1 MFLNAVIITK
11 NRIIRNDSEDILLFF
26 YIFNE
31 SNFFT
36 DFPFNC
42 ILLRKGWRTNV
53 KRILGSIR
61 RADEKFRMI
70 EDGDKICIGVSGGKD
85 SLLMMQAMKLYQR
98 FSYTKFDVIAVM
110 LDLGLKYQNTAPLR
124 EYAERI
130 GIPFEVIPTEIGKV
144 VFEYRAERS
153 PCALCA
159 KLRRGALNNAAKQR
173 GCNKVALGHNREDV
187 LETFLMSMLYEGRMN
202 TFAPITYLSRS
213 DITVIRPMIYVP
225 EKYCLSVAKQLELPV
240 LPANC
245 DIAGSTKR
253 EEAKE
258 LIKYLCTIVPDAD
271 VKMMHAI
278 TNTDKYGLWDRM
290 RLKQSRG
297 ESAEPEED

>member
-1 MFLNAVIITK
+1 M
-11 NRIIRNDSEDILLFF
+11 
-26 YIFNE
+26 
-31 SNFFT
+31 
-36 DFPFNC
+36 
-42 ILLRKGWRTNV
+42 
-53 KRILGSIR
+53 KRVLGSIR
-61 RADEKFRMI
+61 RADEKFHMI

-85 SLLMMQAMKLYQR
+85 SLLMMQALKLYQR

-110 LDLGLKYQNTAPLR
+110 LDLGLRYQNTAPIR
-124 EYAERI
+124 AYAERI

-159 KLRRGALNNAAKQR
+159 KLRRGALNTAAKQR

-202 TFAPITYLSRS
+202 TFAPVTYLNRS

-225 EKYCLSVAKQLELPV
+225 EKYCLAVAKQLELPI
-240 LPANC
+240 LPPNC
-245 DIAGSTKR
+245 EIAGKTKR
-253 EEAKE
+253 EEAKN

-271 VKMMHAI
+271 IKMMHAI
-278 TNTDKYGLWDRM
+278 TNTEKYGLWDRM
-290 RLKQSRG
+290 RLKPTAAESGDAKDG
-297 ESAEPEED
+297 EA

>member
-1 MFLNAVIITK
+1 MENAIAETERRRLPSFDCPNPKCTAKNLVFAASTEARNRAKLVPLDAVPAQVSIEFIVCCPKCRQQFAMVRVI
-11 NRIIRNDSEDILLFF
+11 R
-26 YIFNE
+26 
-31 SNFFT
+31 
-36 DFPFNC
+36 
-42 ILLRKGWRTNV
+42 
-53 KRILGSIR
+53 
-61 RADEKFRMI
+61 
-70 EDGDKICIGVSGGKD
+70 
-85 SLLMMQAMKLYQR
+85 
-98 FSYTKFDVIAVM
+98 
-110 LDLGLKYQNTAPLR
+110 APL
-124 EYAERI
+124 
-130 GIPFEVIPTEIGKV
+130 IPFEVIPTEIGKV

-159 KLRRGALNNAAKQR
+159 KLRRGALNTAAKER

-202 TFAPITYLSRS
+202 TFAPITYLSRK

-240 LPANC
+240 LPPNC
-245 DIAGSTKR
+245 DIAGKTKR

-278 TNTDKYGLWDRM
+278 TNTEKYGLWDRM
-290 RLKQSRG
+290 RLKQAMG
-297 ESAEPEED
+297 ENTTSEDGE